1 MDLNIARKEQRTA
14 NTGFASGG
22 LTCKLGAL
30 CSETLPNAKPEN
42 VSSKHLATPNNNSN
56 MDIEYSF
63 DKRPTADQII
73 ELYDNAGLPRPTY
86 DKERIQKMYD
96 NSNLIV
102 TAWDNDLLVGV
113 SRSITDW
120 VWACYLSDLA
130 VRDDYKKEGIG
141 KQLINLTKEKVG
153 DQSMVLLLSVPTAM
167 EYYPKVGFKKQESS
181 FIIDR
186 AEWKLTQ

>member
-1 MDLNIARKEQRTA
+1 
-14 NTGFASGG
+14 
-22 LTCKLGAL
+22 
-30 CSETLPNAKPEN
+30 
-42 VSSKHLATPNNNSN
+42 

-63 DKRPTADQII
+63 DKRPTVDDII

-86 DKERIQKMYD
+86 DRDRMQKMYD

-102 TAWDNDLLVGV
+102 TAWDGEKLVGV

-130 VRDDYKKEGIG
+130 VRSNYNKVGIG

-153 DQSMVLLLSVPTAM
+153 NQSMVLLLSVLTAM
-167 EYYPKVGFKKQESS
+167 EYYPKVGFDVLPS
-181 FIIDR
+181 IR
-186 AEWKLTQ
+186 

>member
-1 MDLNIARKEQRTA
+1 ME
-14 NTGFASGG
+14 
-22 LTCKLGAL
+22 
-30 CSETLPNAKPEN
+30 
-42 VSSKHLATPNNNSN
+42 
-56 MDIEYSF
+56 IEYSF

-96 NSNLIV
+96 NSNLII
-102 TAWDNDLLVGV
+102 TTWDKDLLVGV
-113 SRSITDW
+113 SRSITEW

-130 VRDDYKKEGIG
+130 VRENYKKEGIG
-141 KQLINLTKEKVG
+141 RQLINLTKEKVG